1 MDSGHAGLA
10 LCLWFLTS
18 GGNGGNVGVCLNS
31 GMAEWREMSK
41 VWGLRPGG
49 APRKAGFHLELL
61 VRRDS
66 REKLG
71 MKYVHV
77 LKKNKNDPL

>member
-1 MDSGHAGLA
+1 M
-10 LCLWFLTS
+10 CLS
-18 GGNGGNVGVCLNS
+18 S

-41 VWGLRPGG
+41 MWGLGPGG
-49 APRKAGFHLELL
+49 APRKAGFHLEILE
-61 VRRDS
+61 RRDS